1 MSRARAAPTSH
12 RALGDSLGE
21 VPVGPRVGALLRA
34 DASDPGDK
42 LPGMTIRPIAICGE
56 PVLHRPTTTVTVFD
70 DELTSFVEDLFET
83 NTAAHGAGLAAN
95 QVGDPRRVFIY
106 DCPDDEGVRHR
117 GHVVNPV
124 LETSEKPETMPDPD
138 DDWEGC
144 LSVPGENYPTG
155 RADWAKVTGVDTAGE
170 PVEVEGTGF
179 FARCLQHEVDH
190 LDGYLYIDR
199 LIGRHLRAARKM
211 VKSNGWTTP
220 GLTWMPG
227 VDKDPFGH

>member
-1 MSRARAAPTSH
+1 
-12 RALGDSLGE
+12 
-21 VPVGPRVGALLRA
+21 
-34 DASDPGDK
+34 
-42 LPGMTIRPIAICGE
+42 MTIRPIVICGE
-56 PVLHRPTTTVTVFD
+56 PVLHRPTEPVTVFD
-70 DELTSFVEDLFET
+70 DELKTFVEDLFET

-117 GHVVNPV
+117 GYVVNPTI
-124 LETSEKPETMPDPD
+124 ETSAIPETMPDPD

-155 RADWAKVTGVDTAGE
+155 RASWAKVTGVDTDNA

-190 LDGYLYIDR
+190 LDGHLYIDR
-199 LIGRHLRAARKM
+199 LIGRHQRAARKM
-211 VKSNGWTTP
+211 VKANGWTTP
-220 GLTWMPG
+220 GLSWMPG
-227 VDKDPFGH
+227 VDADPFGH